1 MGELVERVDERD
13 QVLGVVERTAAIR
26 AHWLHRVATI
36 VCRDRANRILL
47 HRRPETDALFP
58 GHYNWL
64 IGGAVAVGE
73 SYEQAAA
80 RELAEELTIVGR
92 PRFLFKFLCRG
103 AVAPYWLGLHE
114 VVISSEITPGPAEIA
129 WHEWV
134 PDTQLPDL
142 IRRRRFVP
150 DSIEALNH
158 YTTRGATPIGGG
170 EPPLLGEA

>member
-13 QVLGVVERTAAIR
+13 QVLGVVDRSAAIR

-80 RELAEELTIVGR
+80 RELSEELRVTDR
-92 PRFLFKFLCRG
+92 PRFLFKFLCQG
-103 AVAPYWLGLHE
+103 AIAPYWLGLHDI
-114 VVISSEITPGPAEIA
+114 VIDSGITPDPSEIA
-129 WHEWV
+129 WHDWV
-134 PDTQLPDL
+134 PETRLPDL
-142 IRRRRFVP
+142 IRRHRFVP
-150 DSIEALNH
+150 DSIEALSL
-158 YTTRGATPIGGG
+158 YTSRGPI
-170 EPPLLGEA
+170 PPVHS